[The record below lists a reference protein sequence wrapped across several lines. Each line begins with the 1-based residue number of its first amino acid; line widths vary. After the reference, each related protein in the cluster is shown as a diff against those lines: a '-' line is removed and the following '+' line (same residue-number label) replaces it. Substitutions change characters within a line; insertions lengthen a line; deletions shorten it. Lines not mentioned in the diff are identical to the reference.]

1 MTAPF
6 ILFTFLYVAL
16 ISYYLYGWM
25 QLKNFSAAA
34 HSAAFTTKVSVI
46 IPVRNEESTIAH
58 CLHAL
63 SLQNFPKE
71 LLEIIVVDDNS
82 TDSTVEQLQHLSKKH
97 AFKIIQLK
105 EDNFTTAFKK
115 KAITTAI
122 KQASGELIITT
133 DADCSMGEKWLSEI
147 VRYYEVHKPKM
158 IVAPVSFHNE
168 KTIFEKFQ
176 TLEFLTL
183 IGITAAAIRNNK
195 PIMCNGANLAYQRK
209 VFFNVGGFN
218 FVNHIASGDD
228 VFLMLKIAKQN
239 PSDIH
244 FLKSRDAIVYTEAQK
259 TLPAFVQQR
268 KRWASKS
275 TKYKNVSIPFI
286 ALVIYLFNFSL
297 LICFASALIFRDIEL
312 LQLFLFQFLF
322 KIIIDGVFIFS
333 VLPFFKRNDLFSLFL
348 PAQIFYI
355 PYIVIIGTIAPFG
368 KYQWKG
374 RKVS

>member
-1 MTAPF
+1 MTVPF
-6 ILFTFLYVAL
+6 ILLTFLYVAL
-16 ISYYLYGWM
+16 ISYYAYGWM
-25 QLKNFSAAA
+25 RLKNFS
-34 HSAAFTTKVSVI
+34 SASYSSVFSTKVSVI

-63 SLQNFPKE
+63 FRQDFPKE

-82 TDSTVEQLQHLSKKH
+82 TDSTMQQLQWLSNEYP
-97 AFKIIQLK
+97 FKIIQLK
-105 EDNFTTAFKK
+105 EDNVTTAFKK

-122 KQASGELIITT
+122 EQAIGELIITT
-133 DADCSMGEKWLSEI
+133 DADCSMGERWLSEI
-147 VRYYEVHKPKM
+147 VGYYETYKPKM
-158 IVAPVSFHNE
+158 LVAPVGFHKE

-183 IGITAAAIRNNK
+183 IGITAAAIRHK
-195 PIMCNGANLAYQRK
+195 MPIMCNGANLAYQRK
-209 VFFNVGGFN
+209 VFFEVGGFN

-259 TLPAFVQQR
+259 TMHAFVQQR

-275 TKYKNVSIPFI
+275 TKYKNISIPFI

-297 LICFASALIFRDIEL
+297 PICFASALIFRDIEL
-312 LQLFLFQFLF
+312 MQLFLFQFFF
-322 KIIIDGVFIFS
+322 KVIIDGVFIFS

-368 KYQWKG
+368 QYQWKG